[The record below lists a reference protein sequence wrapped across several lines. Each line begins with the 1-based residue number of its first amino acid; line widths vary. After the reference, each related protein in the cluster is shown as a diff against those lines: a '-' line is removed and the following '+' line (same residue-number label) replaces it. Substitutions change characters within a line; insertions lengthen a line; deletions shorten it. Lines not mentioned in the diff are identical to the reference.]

1 MNKFLSAAVRAA
13 KNAGKLILNN
23 LGKISKGDIDIKDDR
38 KLLFP
43 VRKSI

>member
-1 MNKFLSAAVRAA
+1 MNEFLSAAVRAA

-23 LGKISKGDIDIKDDR
+23 LGKISKGDR

-43 VRKSI
+43 IRKSI